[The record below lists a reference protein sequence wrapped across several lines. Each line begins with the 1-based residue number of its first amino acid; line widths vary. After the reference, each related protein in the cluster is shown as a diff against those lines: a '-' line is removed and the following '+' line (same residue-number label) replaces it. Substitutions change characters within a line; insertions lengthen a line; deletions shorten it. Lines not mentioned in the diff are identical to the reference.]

1 MQDMTMS
8 EVLKDPL
15 IRQMLR
21 ADNMSRCQRPRPQ
34 IGGQQTDI
42 TRKMADSARA
52 RVSICGLM
60 QVFLRRFWFNLGR
73 PKAHSNGG
81 PPFLQ

>member
-21 ADNMSRCQRPRPQ
+21 ADKVSLGTFAKLLENAANERGRNVAARSWATCAP
-34 IGGQQTDI
+34 
-42 TRKMADSARA
+42 SA
-52 RVSICGLM
+52 VSAGKEHHA
-60 QVFLRRFWFNLGR
+60 VT
-73 PKAHSNGG
+73 
-81 PPFLQ
+81 